1 MLFVFVSFVES
12 RPTLVLQWLAPYFSC
27 CVHQQ
32 KKSENEADQKKLE
45 NIFFSKIEKLLMLIW
60 QSRCLVPNISTVVYR
75 IRCGDQILKCFRI
88 LHTLQRV
95 LSLRKIWING
105 KNKNER
111 KTQYPSNLRK
121 FLPLFVTEYIQR
133 TMKLR
138 EIEM

>member
-1 MLFVFVSFVES
+1 MF
-12 RPTLVLQWLAPYFSC
+12 Q
-27 CVHQQ
+27 
-32 KKSENEADQKKLE
+32 
-45 NIFFSKIEKLLMLIW
+45 NI
-60 QSRCLVPNISTVVYR
+60 T
-75 IRCGDQILKCFRI
+75 
-88 LHTLQRV
+88 HTAEDPFP
-95 LSLRKIWING
+95 RKIWING

>member
-75 IRCGDQILKCFRI
+75 IRYGDQILKCFRI
-88 LHTLQRV
+88 LHTLQRI
-95 LSLRKIWING
+95 LSLGRYGSTVKTRMREKHSILAIWENSCH
-105 KNKNER
+105 
-111 KTQYPSNLRK
+111 YPLQNIFNAQWNCVK
-121 FLPLFVTEYIQR
+121 
-133 TMKLR
+133 
-138 EIEM
+138 